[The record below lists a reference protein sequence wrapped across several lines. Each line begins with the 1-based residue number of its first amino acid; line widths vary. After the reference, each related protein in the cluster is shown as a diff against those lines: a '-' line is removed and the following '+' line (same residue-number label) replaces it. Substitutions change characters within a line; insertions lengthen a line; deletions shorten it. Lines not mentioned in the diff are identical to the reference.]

1 MRLGIVAV
9 GQRVPAWAQT
19 AWDDYAK
26 RLPPELKVELKAIKT
41 EPRGSK
47 TVQTLQ
53 AAERERIEAAIP
65 RGVRR
70 VALDEHGT
78 RLTTHAL
85 AARLKDWQLGGDD
98 VALNVELLGE
108 AVEDEFVETRGSVMD
123 VDPVQWSRINGM
135 DNGRVVRIRPVP
147 RKEKENMQ

>member
-1 MRLGIVAV
+1 MPEFYYEDFVPGAVAEFHADRPITKEEIV
-9 GQRVPAWAQT
+9 RF
-19 AWDDYAK
+19 
-26 RLPPELKVELKAIKT
+26 
-41 EPRGSK
+41 
-47 TVQTLQ
+47 
-53 AAERERIEAAIP
+53 AAAYDPQPFHLDEAAGKASI
-65 RGVRR
+65 
-70 VALDEHGT
+70 
-78 RLTTHAL
+78 
-85 AARLKDWQLGGDD
+85 LGGDD

>member
-1 MRLGIVAV
+1 MLKNSVDRGKTRAV
-9 GQRVPAWAQT
+9 
-19 AWDDYAK
+19 K
-26 RLPPELKVELKAIKT
+26 SSI
-41 EPRGSK
+41 
-47 TVQTLQ
+47 
-53 AAERERIEAAIP
+53 
-65 RGVRR
+65 
-70 VALDEHGT
+70 
-78 RLTTHAL
+78 
-85 AARLKDWQLGGDD
+85 LGGDD